1 MNDLDHMLSK
11 FSYAT
16 RVLRTGP
23 LLKIFEDAN
32 ENPYPDED
40 YSCIERWSM
49 EEEIDLF
56 GLKDRGA
63 VEEDNDY
70 TDDTAFPSDSDSIVD
85 FPTL

>member
-63 VEEDNDY
+63 VKED
-70 TDDTAFPSDSDSIVD
+70 IVVV
-85 FPTL
+85 FSGFLV

>member
-49 EEEIDLF
+49 VEEIDLF
-56 GLKDRGA
+56 GLKNRGA
-63 VEEDNDY
+63 VEEDND
-70 TDDTAFPSDSDSIVD
+70 DTAFPPNSDSIVD